1 MFVGDSPSDNDKTG
15 EDMKKILLSILTFLI
30 TTAAHAESMRCN
42 GDLIQLGDMKAEVIA
57 ECGEPIMRD
66 SFCRPVAKGA
76 QIQAVQ
82 SGNQNVQNNIAV
94 QTCEDV
100 DVWTYH
106 PAKGQF
112 VTHLFFVEGELQ
124 EMKYGDRVK

>member
-1 MFVGDSPSDNDKTG
+1 
-15 EDMKKILLSILTFLI
+15 MKKFLMGIIVFQLTS
-30 TTAAHAESMRCN
+30 TTVHAESMRCN
-42 GDLIQLGDMKAEVIA
+42 GDLVQLGDMKADVVST
-57 ECGEPIMRD
+57 CGQPLVTD
-66 SFCRPVAKGA
+66 SFCRPIAHSA
-76 QIQAVQ
+76 PIQATQ
-82 SGNQNVQNNIAV
+82 SGEHNVQNNIAV

-112 VTHLFFVEGELQ
+112 VTHLYFVGGELK